1 RRGGAPPDRPRPHRA
16 AHGRQD
22 DAEDDRG
29 QDEVHPG
36 PGEHDQ
42 KPGPQR
48 LERERLLG
56 IEGGGAAPFQRA
68 LLAHH
73 LHVAAHRNGR
83 QAVLGLLATPAQEHR
98 AEADREALDAD
109 AGRSGH
115 EEVTEL
121 VDQDQ
126 DANDD
131 DEGKDSTH
139 AAGPPRW
146 DSISCWTARRGAGA
160 MPTHAP
166 MEPISPAGAR
176 SSARSMSS
184 AIALNPMRR
193 SRNAATAISF
203 AAFRT
208 T

>member
-1 RRGGAPPDRPRPHRA
+1 
-16 AHGRQD
+16 
-22 DAEDDRG
+22 
-29 QDEVHPG
+29 
-36 PGEHDQ
+36 
-42 KPGPQR
+42 
-48 LERERLLG
+48 
-56 IEGGGAAPFQRA
+56 
-68 LLAHH
+68 
-73 LHVAAHRNGR
+73 AHRNGR

-109 AGRSGH
+109 AGPPGH

-146 DSISCWTARRGAGA
+146 KSICCWTARRVSASI
-160 MPTHAP
+160 PTHAS

-176 SSARSMSS
+176 PGAPPLGSGVG
-184 AIALNPMRR
+184 LE
-193 SRNAATAISF
+193 
-203 AAFRT
+203 
-208 T
+208 